1 MNWFNWFYNAAAAV
15 KRQDRAWS
23 ARFNIFGI
31 VACVALFILFND
43 DVCLISSLIFFL
55 LLMWDIDDSFNKE
68 KHAEL
73 VRLLA
78 GKCDEVIVL
87 KAEVEKKGEEIKI
100 LKMITS
106 VRKDNPIKSNR
117 LVGDKTFAVRF
128 KSFVE
133 EVEAKDPMSEEEKE
147 YLHHVAERLLK
158 WQTKTVKKDS
168 EEYKYLERL
177 GLMPEPSPNTD
188 GHPMS
193 EAQEPKAKKHPAVKK
208 KSKTTENENKD

>member
-1 MNWFNWFYNAAAAV
+1 MNWFYNAAAAV
-15 KRQDRAWS
+15 KRHGHAWS

-31 VACVALFILFND
+31 VACVSLFVLFKD
-43 DVCLISSLIFFL
+43 GLFLISSLMFFL
-55 LLMWDIDDSFNKE
+55 FLMWDIDDSFNKD
-68 KHAEL
+68 KRAEL
-73 VRLLA
+73 IRLLA
-78 GKCDEVIVL
+78 NKCDEVIVL

-117 LVGDKTFAVRF
+117 LVGDKTFAIRF

-133 EVEAKDPMSEEEKE
+133 EVRVNDPMSEEEKD

-188 GHPMS
+188 EHPMP
-193 EAQEPKAKKHPAVKK
+193 EAQEPKAKKRPAAKNK
-208 KSKTTENENKD
+208 PKTTEYENKD

>member
-1 MNWFNWFYNAAAAV
+1 MNWFYNAAAAV
-15 KRQDRAWS
+15 KRHGNAWS
-23 ARFNIFGI
+23 ARFHIFGI
-31 VACVALFILFND
+31 VASAVLFVLFNEFW
-43 DVCLISSLIFFL
+43 CLMAAMIFFL
-55 LLMWDIDDSFNKE
+55 FLMWDIDDSFNKD
-68 KHAEL
+68 KRAEL
-73 VRLLA
+73 TRLLA
-78 GKCDEVIVL
+78 NKCDEVIVL

-117 LVGDKTFAVRF
+117 LVGDKTFAIRF

-188 GHPMS
+188 EHPMP
-193 EAQEPKAKKHPAVKK
+193 EPQEPKAKKRPAAKK
-208 KSKTTENENKD
+208 KPKTTENENKD

>member
-1 MNWFNWFYNAAAAV
+1 MNWFYNAAAAV
-15 KRQDRAWS
+15 KRHGHAWS

-31 VACVALFILFND
+31 VAFVALFVLFKD
-43 DVCLISSLIFFL
+43 GLFLISSLMFFL
-55 LLMWDIDDSFNKE
+55 FLMWDIDDSFNKD
-68 KHAEL
+68 KRAEL
-73 VRLLA
+73 TRLLA
-78 GKCDEVIVL
+78 NKCDEVIVL

-117 LVGDKTFAVRF
+117 LVGDKTFAIRF

-133 EVEAKDPMSEEEKE
+133 EVRVNDPMSEEEKD

-177 GLMPEPSPNTD
+177 GVMPEPSPNTD
-188 GHPMS
+188 EHPMP
-193 EAQEPKAKKHPAVKK
+193 EPQEPKAKKRSATKK
-208 KSKTTENENKD
+208 KPKTTDNENKD

>member
-1 MNWFNWFYNAAAAV
+1 M
-15 KRQDRAWS
+15 
-23 ARFNIFGI
+23 
-31 VACVALFILFND
+31 LFLF
-43 DVCLISSLIFFL
+43 
-55 LLMWDIDDSFNKE
+55 LMWDIEDSFNKE
-68 KHAEL
+68 KLAEL
-73 VRLLA
+73 TRLLA
-78 GKCDEVIVL
+78 NKCDEVIVL

-117 LVGDKTFAVRF
+117 LVGDKTFAIRF

-133 EVEAKDPMSEEEKE
+133 EVEAKDPISEEEKE

-188 GHPMS
+188 EHPMP
-193 EAQEPKAKKHPAVKK
+193 EPQEPKAKKRSATKNKP
-208 KSKTTENENKD
+208 KTTEYENKD

>member
-1 MNWFNWFYNAAAAV
+1 MNWFYNAAAAV
-15 KRQDRAWS
+15 KRHGHAWN

-31 VACVALFILFND
+31 VAFVALFVLFKD
-43 DVCLISSLIFFL
+43 GLFLISSLMFFL
-55 LLMWDIDDSFNKE
+55 FLMWDIDDSFNKD
-68 KHAEL
+68 KRAEL
-73 VRLLA
+73 TRLLA
-78 GKCDEVIVL
+78 NKCDEVIVL

-117 LVGDKTFAVRF
+117 LVGDKTFAIRF

-188 GHPMS
+188 EHPMP
-193 EAQEPKAKKHPAVKK
+193 EAQEPKAKKRSAVKK

>member
-1 MNWFNWFYNAAAAV
+1 MNWFYNAVAAV
-15 KRQDRAWS
+15 KRHGHAWS

-31 VACVALFILFND
+31 VAFVALFILLKD
-43 DVCLISSLIFFL
+43 DLFLISSLMFFL

-68 KHAEL
+68 KRAEL
-73 VRLLA
+73 IRLLA
-78 GKCDEVIVL
+78 NKCDEVIVL

-188 GHPMS
+188 EHPMP
-193 EAQEPKAKKHPAVKK
+193 EPQEPKAKKRPAAKK

>member
-1 MNWFNWFYNAAAAV
+1 MNWFYNAAAAV
-15 KRQDRAWS
+15 KKHGHAWS

-31 VACVALFILFND
+31 VAFVALFVLFKD
-43 DVCLISSLIFFL
+43 GLFLISSLMFFL
-55 LLMWDIDDSFNKE
+55 FLMWDIDDSFNKDE
-68 KHAEL
+68 RAEL
-73 VRLLA
+73 TRLLA
-78 GKCDEVIVL
+78 NKCDEVIVL

-117 LVGDKTFAVRF
+117 LVGDKTFAIRF

-133 EVEAKDPMSEEEKE
+133 EVEAKDPISEEEKE

-188 GHPMS
+188 EHPMP
-193 EAQEPKAKKHPAVKK
+193 EPQEPKAKKRPAAKNK
-208 KSKTTENENKD
+208 PKTTEYENKD